1 MTGSKS
7 MEQELLDISKVR
19 KLLFLG
25 PNGSYSD
32 FAKNKFIESFGLNC
46 VSTSLKSISG
56 IIKALKDANS
66 EDIVAVIPI
75 ENSIEGIVRET
86 LDNLSSLKKENIKI
100 LAETTMNIEHS
111 LIGYAK
117 DFSKIKVIR
126 SHPQALAQCKQ
137 FLQSHFPDTL
147 VEEATLSTS
156 AAVRSISEIEPYAAA
171 IGSKDCAQMYDVPI
185 IEENI
190 NDETNNSTRFIL
202 LGKFLSPQTGN
213 DKTSITFS
221 TENKAGALNK
231 ILTILESNN
240 INMSYIDSR
249 PSKKELGEYV
259 FYIDFEG
266 HILDSKIQK
275 AFEEILPMTKM
286 FYVIGSYHSVD
297 KG

>member
-1 MTGSKS
+1 MDI
-7 MEQELLDISKVR
+7 LDTTRIR

-32 FAKNKFIESFGLNC
+32 FAKDKFIKAFDLNC
-46 VSTSLKSISG
+46 VSTNLKSISG
-56 IIKALKDANS
+56 VIKALKDENT
-66 EDIVAVIPI
+66 EDIAAVIPI

-86 LDNLSSLKKENIKI
+86 LDNLSSLKKEGFKI
-100 LAETTMNIEHS
+100 IAETAMNVEHA
-111 LIGYAK
+111 LIGYAEK
-117 DFSKIKVIR
+117 KSDIKIVR
-126 SHPQALAQCKQ
+126 SHPQALAQCKKY
-137 FLQSHFPDTL
+137 LQDNFPDSL

-156 AAVRSISEIEPYAAA
+156 AAIRSLSAGDKTIAA
-171 IGSKDCAQMYDVPI
+171 IGSINCAQMYNIPV
-185 IEENI
+185 IETNI
-190 NDETNNSTRFIL
+190 NDEINNCTRFIL
-202 LGKFLSPQTGN
+202 LGKFLAPQTGR

-231 ILTILESNN
+231 ILTILEKHE

-266 HILDSKIQK
+266 HIKDSKTEK
-275 AFEEILPMTKM
+275 AFSEIMPLVKM

-297 KG
+297 

>member
-1 MTGSKS
+1 MTP
-7 MEQELLDISKVR
+7 EILDTTRIR

-25 PNGSYSD
+25 PKGSYSD
-32 FAKNKFIESFGLNC
+32 FAKNKFIDAFDLNC
-46 VSTSLKSISG
+46 VSTNLKSISG
-56 IIKALKDANS
+56 VIKALKDENS

-86 LDNLSSLKKENIKI
+86 LDNLSSLKKEGFKI
-100 LAETTMNIEHS
+100 IAETTMNVEHA
-111 LIGYAK
+111 LIGFADK
-117 DFSKIKVIR
+117 KAEIKIIR
-126 SHPQALAQCKQ
+126 SHPQALAQCKKYMQ
-137 FLQSHFPDTL
+137 DNFSDSL

-156 AAVRSISEIEPYAAA
+156 SAVRSLSADNKSVAA
-171 IGSKDCAQMYDVPI
+171 IGSVECAKMYNIPI

-190 NDETNNSTRFIL
+190 NDEANNKTRFIL
-202 LGKFLSPQTGN
+202 LGKYLAPQTGC

-231 ILTILESNN
+231 ILTILEDHD

-266 HILDSKIQK
+266 HILDEKVQR
-275 AFEEILPMTKM
+275 AFAEIEKLVKM
-286 FYVIGSYHSVD
+286 FYVIGSYHAV
-297 KG
+297 